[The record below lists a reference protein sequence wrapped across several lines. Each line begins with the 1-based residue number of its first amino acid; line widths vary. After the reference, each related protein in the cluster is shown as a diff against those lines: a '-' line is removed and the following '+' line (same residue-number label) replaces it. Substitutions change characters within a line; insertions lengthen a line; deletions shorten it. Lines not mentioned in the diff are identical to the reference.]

1 MKDGIK
7 ILWKYIRQ
15 NAVIGIAFLLFVCI
29 FAGIFFLYDLEVE
42 AVIYAGLLCAS
53 IAIVAISIHFYF
65 YYKRHKQLLYI
76 YSNVELLLHELPA
89 PKTLMEQDYQD
100 MLKELAGIRNME
112 MTQWKSEQQESLD
125 FYTAWVHQ
133 IKAPIAAMR
142 LILQAE
148 DSKENQ
154 ELLSELFR
162 VEQYT
167 NMVLG
172 YFRLGSSVSDFVF
185 QEYPLDS
192 IIRSMIRK
200 FASQFI
206 RKKIQ
211 LKYEGTSV
219 RVLTDE
225 KWLTFIL
232 EQLISNAIK
241 YTEGGCITISVEED
255 KVLSITDTGIGIAK
269 EDLPRIF
276 EKGFT
281 GYNGRSDKKATGL
294 GLYLCKTTA
303 DKLSHRIQ
311 VESEIG
317 VGSCFRLYLAEDKL
331 ESVE

>member
-1 MKDGIK
+1 MKDGLRIFWNYLK
-7 ILWKYIRQ
+7 QY
-15 NAVIGIAFLLFVCI
+15 AMTGIAFLLFICI
-29 FAGIFFLYDLEVE
+29 FAGVFYLYDLEVE
-42 AVIYAGLLCAS
+42 AVIYAGLLCISAT
-53 IAIVAISIHFYF
+53 IVALSVHFYF
-65 YYKRHKQLLYI
+65 YYKKHKQLLYI

-89 PKTLMEQDYQD
+89 PKALIEQDYQD
-100 MLKELAGIRNME
+100 MLKELADLRNTE
-112 MTQWKSEQQESLD
+112 ITQWKSEQQESLD

-148 DSKENQ
+148 DRKENQ

-172 YFRLGSSVSDFVF
+172 YFRLGSAVSDFVF
-185 QEYPLDS
+185 KEYPLDS
-192 IIRSMIRK
+192 IIRSVIRK

-211 LKYEGTSV
+211 LRYEGTDIL
-219 RVLTDE
+219 VLTDE
-225 KWLTFIL
+225 KWLTFII
-232 EQLISNAIK
+232 EQLLSNAIK
-241 YTEGGCITISVEED
+241 YTEGGCITISVDAD
-255 KVLSITDTGIGIAK
+255 KILSISDTGIGIAK

-331 ESVE
+331 ESLE

>member
-1 MKDGIK
+1 MKDSLK
-7 ILWKYIRQ
+7 ILWNYIRQ
-15 NAVIGIAFLLFVCI
+15 YAMTGIAFLLFICI
-29 FAGIFFLYDLEVE
+29 FAGVFYLYDLEVE
-42 AVIYAGLLCAS
+42 AVIYAGLLCMS
-53 IAIVAISIHFYF
+53 VAIVALSIHFYF

-89 PKTLMEQDYQD
+89 PKALIEQDYQD
-100 MLKELAGIRNME
+100 MLKELADLRNTE
-112 MTQWKSEQQESLD
+112 ITQWKSEQQESLD
-125 FYTAWVHQ
+125 FYTAWIHQ

-148 DSKENQ
+148 DRKENQ

-185 QEYPLDS
+185 REYSLDS
-192 IIRSMIRK
+192 IIRSVIRK

-206 RKKIQ
+206 RKRIQ
-211 LKYEGTSV
+211 LKYEGTDIQ
-219 RVLTDE
+219 VLTDE
-225 KWLTFIL
+225 KWLAFIL
-232 EQLISNAIK
+232 EQLLSNAIK
-241 YTEGGCITISVEED
+241 YTEGGCITISVDAD

-281 GYNGRSDKKATGL
+281 GYNGRNDKKATGL

-311 VESEIG
+311 AESEIG
-317 VGSCFRLYLAEDKL
+317 IGSCFRLYLAEDKL
-331 ESVE
+331 ESLE